1 MFVNKVKGLCME
13 TNVDTQRI
21 LFTEV
26 NSSVNLGI
34 SFTSLKNPVVVV
46 IYNVWQ
52 FFHTRREELNN
63 KFWNSI
69 IGSHAQQLRVICTI
83 WLIDLWRFC
92 TGLKQ
97 YGDTLPY

>member
-1 MFVNKVKGLCME
+1 MFINKVKGLHME
-13 TNVDTQRI
+13 TNVDMQRI

-26 NSSVNLGI
+26 KTSVNLGI
-34 SFTSLKNPVVVV
+34 SFTSLK
-46 IYNVWQ
+46 
-52 FFHTRREELNN
+52 ELNN

-69 IGSHAQQLRVICTI
+69 IGSHAQQLRVICTF